1 MIILTY
7 FFKIN
12 STFRHYFLK
21 GMKMRNFIVLLM
33 LLSFVSCDYF
43 STSKEEKSTAVARVM
58 DIYLYQKDI
67 KKVMPFNMS
76 KTDSTLFVQNYIDSW
91 VRRTLLMEKAKI
103 NATINPVELEQL
115 VQKYKEDLL
124 INSYQKSVVS
134 EYLDTTI
141 TDSDISEYYQQN
153 KDKFKL
159 NDDLVQ
165 LKYVKFPKKVLNK
178 KEFIKLFKSKK
189 EEDLDTLISK
199 EYAFKEFHL
208 RDSSWVTYADVM
220 NKIPILLSFNKRDL
234 LKNTTFVKKE
244 DSLDVYL
251 VRING
256 VRLKSQV
263 APKDFVK
270 ETIRELILH
279 ERKKILLRDI
289 ELKIMEDAKTQ
300 KQIEIN
306 KK

>member
-1 MIILTY
+1 
-7 FFKIN
+7 
-12 STFRHYFLK
+12 
-21 GMKMRNFIVLLM
+21 MRNFIVLLM